1 MSLYVFV
8 TFLIACLHLVLAD
21 DGNIAFQAAINITGI
36 TVTDPYADIAFAAAV
51 AAPSS
56 KEWTFFVPVTIN
68 RYASSAQALA
78 LTIFAR
84 PYDYDEDFPPEEFV
98 VYDQF
103 VYVYDLPTY
112 DVFTVFNITVPTS
125 DIPVYNFRAAVA
137 VIEGEGNEQSIDGLA
152 VTYYDPEF
160 NAWQPLNVS
169 SAAHQENVVI
179 HAEHDSELAQ
189 SVVEPIDTSGET
201 VIRDQDPDLPEAPA
215 IGTVV
220 EPPPEDVTPGTT
232 NPDPTKPDPT
242 KPDPTK
248 PDPTKPDPTNPD
260 DPCYCPPEPEPP
272 KHCRDFHSWRRH
284 NDGKP
289 WKDEPAEC
297 RDAWKRNNDGKPW
310 KQDPP
315 PTHPSCPPCPANKHD
330 SHHKRQAA
338 QTILNL
344 NLFYGPSTAR
354 VPIRQ
359 LKVTAFAI
367 AGQSKISA
375 FGKTDNAGFA
385 RFRFP
390 IIGDGEAPLNIYRI
404 IVSLDAD
411 KFRVSTS
418 EDNGATFLYWRWRSI
433 PLDWEIDQAGTGTF
447 DYRFMNKASNDV
459 FNVQDRMLNSWVFA
473 KTKVHNFKEKL
484 SNVWFPGE
492 VGPNYFRPA
501 TNPVDAYINVHPD
514 KATATS
520 PLAHEYGHWFHYL
533 TRGYDILE
541 SGPDGKNHGFC
552 QAGVT
557 STISALK
564 EGYATAFGISSLW
577 RSRFEQTTPAGGRGT
592 AYCFWPYPATGGS
605 CVEVE
610 TYDCD
615 AIPAADR
622 DLSLDEG
629 RVAAVLRDLIDLAG
643 DSNAVTAGN
652 DLGRGATGFS
662 DALSG
667 LSRRKVLYDPMT
679 SNPTSME
686 EYW

>member
-1 MSLYVFV
+1 MSLYA
-8 TFLIACLHLVLAD
+8 FLTLLVACLQLVTAD

-36 TVTDPYADIAFAAAV
+36 TVTDPYANVAAL

-56 KEWTFFVPVTIN
+56 RVWTFFVPVTIN
-68 RYASSAQALA
+68 RYASSAQGLA

-84 PYDYDEDFPPEEFV
+84 PYDYDEDSPPEEFV
-98 VYDQF
+98 VYDQS

-112 DVFTVFNITVPTS
+112 DVFTVFNITVSTS

-137 VIEGEGNEQSIDGLA
+137 VIEGDGNEQSIDGLA

-160 NAWQPLNVS
+160 RAWQSLNVS

-189 SVVEPIDTSGET
+189 SVVDPIDTSGET
-201 VIRDQDPDLPEAPA
+201 VITDQDPDLPEAPA
-215 IGTVV
+215 DGTVV
-220 EPPPEDVTPGTT
+220 EPPPEDVTPGT
-232 NPDPTKPDPT
+232 TKPDPT

-297 RDAWKRNNDGKPW
+297 QDAWKRNNDGKPW
-310 KQDPP
+310 KQDPSP
-315 PTHPSCPPCPANKHD
+315 AHPSCPPCPANKHD

-359 LKVTAFAI
+359 LKVTAFGI

-375 FGKTDNAGFA
+375 VAKTNNAGFA

-418 EDNGATFLYWRWRSI
+418 EDNGATFLFWRWRSI
-433 PLDWEIDQAGTGTF
+433 PLEWEIDQAGTGTF

-473 KTKVHNFKEKL
+473 KTKVHNFREKL

-501 TNPVDAYINVHPD
+501 TNPVNAYINVHPD
-514 KATATS
+514 KANATS

-533 TRGYDILE
+533 TRGYEALD

-605 CVEVE
+605 CREIE
-610 TYDCD
+610 NYDCD

-643 DSNAVTAGN
+643 DSNADAGGN

-667 LSRRKVLYDPMT
+667 LNRRKVLYDPMR